1 MFRPVK
7 RKSKGFTLI
16 EVLVTMVVVSMVLTL
31 VYQAFSK
38 TVQSKDYVEAGNE
51 MYHEL
56 RWALNK
62 ISLDLTSAYVSRGKN
77 ANSLFLGVSKLNPD
91 GIPQDMIHFTSFSHV
106 RYSAAERSSD
116 QCEISYF
123 VVQDPQTEQYV
134 LFRREDYTLDD
145 DLESGGEILDLID
158 GIIAF
163 NIRYYNGEGW
173 VDDWDSRNYTE
184 MEEQFVEIN
193 VEQTEEMVDQVPP
206 GVEIALSMAD
216 ERGQEVYMTTKVKL
230 PLSSIDLTWTEESGD
245 DDDSTSSGSTNQG
258 GSGSTSGSNSGPAA
272 STANQ

>member
-1 MFRPVK
+1 MFNTDK
-7 RKSKGFTLI
+7 KKSRGFTLI

-31 VYQAFSK
+31 IYQAFSK
-38 TVQSKDYVEAGNE
+38 TIESKDYVEAGNE

-56 RWALNK
+56 RWSLNK
-62 ISLDLTSAYVSRGKN
+62 IALDLSSAYVSKGKN
-77 ANSLFLGVSKLNPD
+77 GGSLFLGESKLNAE
-91 GIPQDMIHFTSFSHV
+91 GIPQDSINFTSFSHI

-123 VVQDPQTEQYV
+123 VVQDPTTEQFV

-145 DLESGGEILDLID
+145 DLESGGEILDLVN

-163 NIRYYNGEGW
+163 NIRYYNGEAW
-173 VDDWDSRNYTE
+173 VDDWDSRNYLD

-193 VEQTEEMVDQVPP
+193 VEQSEEMVDQVPP
-206 GVEIALSMAD
+206 AVEIALSMAD

-230 PLSSIDLTWTEESGD
+230 PLSSIDLTWAEDESD
-245 DDDSTSSGSTNQG
+245 DDDSTS
-258 GSGSTSGSNSGPAA
+258 GSGSGTSGNTPAA
-272 STANQ
+272 GGTPNSSGTSK